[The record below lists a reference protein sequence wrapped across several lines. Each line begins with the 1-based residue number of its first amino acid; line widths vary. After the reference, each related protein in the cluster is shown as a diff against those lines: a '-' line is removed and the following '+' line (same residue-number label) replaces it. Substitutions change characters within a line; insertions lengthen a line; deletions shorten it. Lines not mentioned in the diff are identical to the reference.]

1 MDWWDWFVRK
11 GRAGDV
17 VYGRSYWSTAH
28 AGRTMHVI
36 RGELQTIGL
45 DGVE

>member
-17 VYGRSYWSTAH
+17 VYGRSYWSTAR
-28 AGRTMHVI
+28 AGRTMSFEANC
-36 RGELQTIGL
+36 RRSGWTGL
-45 DGVE
+45 SD